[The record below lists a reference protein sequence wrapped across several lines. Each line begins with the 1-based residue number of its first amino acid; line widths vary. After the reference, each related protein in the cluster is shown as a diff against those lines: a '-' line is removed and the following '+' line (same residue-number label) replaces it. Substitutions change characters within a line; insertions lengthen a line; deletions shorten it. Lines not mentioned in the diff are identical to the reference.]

1 MRSVI
6 KNRSAVNA
14 TNLKKLEELCEWISA
29 DPDQIL
35 GWTQLCHKSGFTKE
49 QLIEIFQLFKQTT
62 PMSFVRNVRLHHK
75 RNHLTDGQPELFDN
89 TQKTNRDYGQLI

>member
-62 PMSFVRNVRLHHK
+62 PMSFVRNTRLHHK
-75 RNHLTDGQPELFDN
+75 RNHLTDGQPDLFDN
-89 TQKTNRDYGQLI
+89 TQKTNRDDDQLI